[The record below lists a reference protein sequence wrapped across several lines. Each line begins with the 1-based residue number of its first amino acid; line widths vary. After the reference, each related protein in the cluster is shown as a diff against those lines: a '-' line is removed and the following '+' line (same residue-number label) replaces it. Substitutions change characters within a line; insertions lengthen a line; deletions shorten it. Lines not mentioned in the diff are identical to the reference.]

1 MSGVVCIG
9 LILRL
14 NIFGTAHET
23 HCASHQS
30 KQTVSQMGH
39 ARVRL
44 ITEQGTLPERRQID
58 QRIAVIKPA
67 VVYHRVS
74 LSSLRTEIYQYSDS
88 KW

>member
-1 MSGVVCIG
+1 
-9 LILRL
+9 
-14 NIFGTAHET
+14 
-23 HCASHQS
+23 
-30 KQTVSQMGH
+30 MGH

-74 LSSLRTEIYQYSDS
+74 LSSLRTEIYQYSDF